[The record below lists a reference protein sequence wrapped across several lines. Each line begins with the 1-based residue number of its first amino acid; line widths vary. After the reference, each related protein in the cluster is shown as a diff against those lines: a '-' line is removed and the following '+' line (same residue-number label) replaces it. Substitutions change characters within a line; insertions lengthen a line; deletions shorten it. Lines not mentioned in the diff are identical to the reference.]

1 MLVDHYNRYCSFND
15 YLCLP
20 LLHATVGAA
29 SGPYSLKSAHFL
41 GALTCLHY
49 GAHHSNS
56 KFTAHSSQHL
66 WYRPRS
72 AQSVP
77 KFASL
82 QHLVEV
88 PLNLRYHTMVMK
100 MNMSSPTLDNI
111 SAGST
116 TATSSMNAMTGMP
129 STFSSSTRVTLWF
142 TTWTTT
148 TPATYF
154 LTILFLF
161 CLGMLNRFLG
171 AFRSQLEQT
180 WQVQSNFGSKEVHA
194 GNTEKA
200 SLGQLRG
207 HVRQWSRGIRPAM
220 VRLEEPDGQETEPLS
235 PAAYSKQPEEGSG
248 VKNNFRSRKFWVANA
263 PWSIKKDGISAGLEF
278 VRALIGYVLLVLWD
292 NTP

>member
-1 MLVDHYNRYCSFND
+1 
-15 YLCLP
+15 
-20 LLHATVGAA
+20 
-29 SGPYSLKSAHFL
+29 
-41 GALTCLHY
+41 
-49 GAHHSNS
+49 
-56 KFTAHSSQHL
+56 
-66 WYRPRS
+66 
-72 AQSVP
+72 
-77 KFASL
+77 
-82 QHLVEV
+82 
-88 PLNLRYHTMVMK
+88 
-100 MNMSSPTLDNI
+100 
-111 SAGST
+111 
-116 TATSSMNAMTGMP
+116 
-129 STFSSSTRVTLWF
+129 
-142 TTWTTT
+142 
-148 TPATYF
+148 
-154 LTILFLF
+154 
-161 CLGMLNRFLG
+161 MLNRFLG